1 LTSTAV
7 DVVAASRYQTVSAM
21 APAPDA
27 AVGEQIPLDDTVSV
41 LEMAM

>member
-1 LTSTAV
+1 
-7 DVVAASRYQTVSAM
+7 M